1 MGLTLEASTI
11 GGKQVKDASK
21 NGYEFWLFSNTKIPA
36 HVKNFCD
43 NKGIKY
49 IETLE

>member
-1 MGLTLEASTI
+1 MGSKPEASTI
-11 GGKQVKDASK
+11 GGEQVKDAAK